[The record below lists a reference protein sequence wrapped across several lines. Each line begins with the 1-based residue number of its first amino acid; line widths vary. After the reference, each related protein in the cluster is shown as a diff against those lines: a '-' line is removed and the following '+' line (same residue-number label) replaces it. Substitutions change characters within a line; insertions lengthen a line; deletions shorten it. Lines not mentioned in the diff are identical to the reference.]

1 MATATQVQ
9 QPPKAPSIT
18 TEELDAY
25 NVHMRQ
31 LGAEA
36 VRLANRK
43 DAACAA
49 IYAAKGFIPKR
60 FATAR
65 HLIAVERCD
74 TAFNLRVWGRD
85 PGQAERRKAL
95 VEHIAT
101 IRRQI
106 VRSRVERAER
116 EALDLRLVQSVHLMA
131 AE

>member
-1 MATATQVQ
+1 MSGTT
-9 QPPKAPSIT
+9 IT
-18 TEELDAY
+18 TDELDAY
-25 NVHMRQ
+25 NVRLRK

-36 VRLANRK
+36 VRLNNRK
-43 DAACAA
+43 EAACKA

-74 TAFNLRVWGRD
+74 AAFNMRVWGRD
-85 PGQAERRKAL
+85 PGQADRRKAL
-95 VEHIAT
+95 VAHIAT

-106 VRSRVERAER
+106 VRSRAERAER
-116 EALDLRLVQSVHLMA
+116 EALDLRLTQARPAFLMA